1 MKKQTFFCPQL
12 ERKVSAKEF
21 EEAKQIYISNVK
33 TPKIS
38 VDWKAYEI
46 DENLLD
52 EVFYYAL
59 KFGYKASKYENENEI
74 PQRAIRKYRNKIAE
88 RIADYVIT
96 SDAAE
101 TFSDEDYVK
110 KLGIKL
116 ESVGDYEKMMTESIA
131 FILNKYKGKDME
143 LLDKEIKLYGNS
155 VMSEEFNARSGDI
168 KFNSSNEY
176 IVGKK

>member
-74 PQRAIRKYRNKIAE
+74 PQRAIRKYRNKIG
-88 RIADYVIT
+88 
-96 SDAAE
+96 S
-101 TFSDEDYVK
+101 
-110 KLGIKL
+110 
-116 ESVGDYEKMMTESIA
+116 
-131 FILNKYKGKDME
+131 
-143 LLDKEIKLYGNS
+143 
-155 VMSEEFNARSGDI
+155 
-168 KFNSSNEY
+168 
-176 IVGKK
+176 